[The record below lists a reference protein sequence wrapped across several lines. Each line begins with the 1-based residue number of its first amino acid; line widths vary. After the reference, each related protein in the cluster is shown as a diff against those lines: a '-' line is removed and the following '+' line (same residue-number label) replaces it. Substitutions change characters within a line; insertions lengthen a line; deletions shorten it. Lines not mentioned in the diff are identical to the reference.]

1 MLRLALLRE
10 AHQCWSRLMRL
21 HRATVRKRCI
31 SILGGT
37 RRLLLV
43 QRLSSPRL
51 IASTKIIPCPAGT
64 IAKTAQVSLAQALA
78 QHESYAQMPTNPQA
92 PTAAERAAIHALIDA
107 KHLSLTSEQAAAVQP
122 LTACGATSSASLQ
135 WTADSV
141 GFYSTIHWFKY
152 TNCSQ
157 VLLDEAHLNIG
168 YFSFG
173 EQWDWGS
180 DVYYNDQ

>member
-1 MLRLALLRE
+1 
-10 AHQCWSRLMRL
+10 
-21 HRATVRKRCI
+21 
-31 SILGGT
+31 
-37 RRLLLV
+37 LV